1 MTPFFFPLFSF
12 SYHAFD
18 FAETC
23 KGRNFDNVVLLYDE
37 IKDDIEGMNFFF
49 KELDSS
55 TPEKLQEGVFRTNC
69 IDCLDRTNIVQCY
82 ISRIFLTKQL
92 CAHKVI
98 SEEEDSEAVS
108 RLFTFLNTR
117 KKLSA

>member
-1 MTPFFFPLFSF
+1 MPLF

-18 FAETC
+18 FSEKC
-23 KGRNFDNVVLLYDE
+23 KGGNFDNIVLLYDE

-49 KELDSS
+49 KRLDRS

-69 IDCLDRTNIVQCY
+69 IDCLDRTNIAQCY

-92 CAHKVI
+92 CAHKII
-98 SEEEDSEAVS
+98 SEGESSEAVP

-117 KKLSA
+117 KNMLLIHTSTQI